1 MNILLIIT
9 AALCIVLAVFAGKLV
24 TLLKGE
30 SFLARHMAL
39 FASFS
44 AGIFAV
50 IIVGN
55 ISEAAEHLGLM
66 RALLV
71 GVFGFL
77 VVHAVEFFLP
87 EAHHHHAPDADHT
100 HSKKSSWKIQVADAL
115 HNTIDGIALVAAFA
129 MGVAPGIKMTTSVF
143 VHEYVQE
150 TGEYFALRATGLNE
164 RQALWQNFLVALTIF
179 IGIGFGLYATQI
191 ESLAPW
197 IFALTSGAYASVVVK
212 DLLPHGVAKQK
223 AKKIAW
229 YLGCF
234 VLGIVIMLAIGA
246 LFPHEHG
253 DAHGHDE
260 THQEEISDAAH
271 RATHFE

>member
-9 AALCIVLAVFAGKLV
+9 AALCIVLAAFAGKLV

-30 SFLARHMAL
+30 SFLARHMTL

-55 ISEAAEHLGLM
+55 ISEASEHLGWTK
-66 RALLV
+66 AVLV
-71 GVFGFL
+71 GVLGFL
-77 VVHAVEFFLP
+77 VVQVIEFFLP
-87 EAHHHHAPDADHT
+87 EAHHHHAPDADHV

-129 MGVAPGIKMTTSVF
+129 MGIAPGIKMATSVL

-150 TGEYFALRATGLNE
+150 TGEYFALRATGLTE

-179 IGIGFGLYATQI
+179 IGVALGLYASQV
-191 ESLAPW
+191 EALAPW

-212 DLLPHGVAKQK
+212 DLLPHGALKQK
-223 AKKIAW
+223 AKQIAW

-234 VLGIVIMLAIGA
+234 VLGIAVMLFIGA
-246 LFPHEHG
+246 LFPHAHE
-253 DAHGHDE
+253 DDHGHE
-260 THQEEISDAAH
+260 EIHQEETSDTAH
-271 RATHFE
+271 RSTHFE